1 MNLEKFVAVSGI
13 SGLQKLVA
21 NRNNGLIVEDLAT
34 GKRRFVPAR
43 GHQFTPLASIGIYTN
58 DGDTTELKNVF
69 ERMLEKQ
76 AATPPVD
83 VNSDASVL
91 HAYFLEV
98 LPEYDQDRVKT
109 SDIKKTIKWFTFL
122 NERDLFNEPAEEESE
137 EEEE

>member
-1 MNLEKFVAVSGI
+1 MNLEKFMSVSGI

-69 ERMLEKQ
+69 ERMLEKL
-76 AATPPVD
+76 TTNPPVD
-83 VNSDASVL
+83 INADASVL
-91 HAYFLEV
+91 HAYFAEV

-122 NERDLFNEPAEEESE
+122 QERDLFNEPAGDESE
-137 EEEE
+137 EE

>member
-137 EEEE
+137 EE